1 MRINQTDIPAIFAQY
16 LDASIAPKASGWQ
29 KFGAY
34 AAAFVVQARLSQ
46 IMEQYGPVMKM
57 AGVLDEQGMVDID
70 LAHNLAAYAMEKS
83 GKVNV
88 AGYLVDSSDVE
99 QIYQI
104 ARAYAR

>member
-1 MRINQTDIPAIFAQY
+1 MRINSTDIPAIFAQY

-34 AAAFVVQARLSQ
+34 AAAFVVQARLPQ
-46 IMEQYGPVMKM
+46 IMEQYGPVMQM
-57 AGVLDEQGMVDID
+57 AGVLDEQGMIDID

-104 ARAYAR
+104 AKGYAR

>member
-1 MRINQTDIPAIFAQY
+1 MRINSTDIPAIFAQY

-34 AAAFVVQARLSQ
+34 AAAFVVQARLPQ

-57 AGVLDEQGMVDID
+57 AGVLDEQGMIDID

>member
-1 MRINQTDIPAIFAQY
+1 MRINHSDIPAIFAQY

-34 AAAFVVQARLSQ
+34 AAAFVVQARLPQ

-57 AGVLDEQGMVDID
+57 AGVLDEQGMIDID

>member
-1 MRINQTDIPAIFAQY
+1 MRINHSDIPAIFAQY

-34 AAAFVVQARLSQ
+34 AAAFVGQARLPQ

-57 AGVLDEQGMVDID
+57 AGVLDDQGMIDID
-70 LAHNLAAYAMEKS
+70 LALNLAAYAMEKS

>member
-1 MRINQTDIPAIFAQY
+1 MRIAQTDIPAIFAQY
-16 LDASIAPKASGWQ
+16 LDVAIAPKATGWY

-34 AAAFVVQARLSQ
+34 AAAFVVQSRLPQ

-57 AGVLDEQGMVDID
+57 AGVLDEQGMIDID

-104 ARAYAR
+104 AKGYAR

>member
-1 MRINQTDIPAIFAQY
+1 MKMNHTDIPAVFAQF
-16 LDASIAPKASGWQ
+16 LDAAVIPKATGWQ
-29 KFGAY
+29 RFGAG
-34 AAAFVVQARLSQ
+34 AAAFVVQHRLPQ

-57 AGVLDEQGMVDID
+57 AGVLDEQGMIDID

>member
-1 MRINQTDIPAIFAQY
+1 MRINSTDIPAIFAQY

-34 AAAFVVQARLSQ
+34 AAAFVVQARLPQ
-46 IMEQYGPVMKM
+46 IIEQYGPVMKM
-57 AGVLDEQGMVDID
+57 AGVLDEQGMIDID